1 MKTRFFLFV
10 LVALSAS
17 GLQSTK
23 GSPACSTQSATH
35 MTCSDWK
42 KQVRPLRNFS
52 AISNEGAG
60 DLYVTVGEAFKVE
73 VEGTPDVLDR
83 VITEVKNG
91 TLVVRFKEKK
101 GGWSW
106 SSNNEMYKVRV
117 FMPYLAAVANSGSAD
132 VAVQGNLRNDS
143 FALSLSG
150 SGDVKIQALRTNV
163 AKFQIAGSGSIM
175 VEEGKTQRFDVS
187 IAGSGDVKTT
197 NMNAEVATVQIS
209 GSGDVALTASR
220 LLDVQIAGSGN
231 VHYAGNPRI
240 TQNIQGSGDV
250 VRTR

>member
-23 GSPACSTQSATH
+23 GSPVCSMQSATH
-35 MTCSDWK
+35 MTCTDWK

-91 TLVVRFKEKK
+91 TLVVRFKEKS
-101 GGWSW
+101 GLSW
-106 SSNNEMYKVRV
+106 PMYNEIYKVRV
-117 FMPYLAAVANSGSAD
+117 YLPRLVAIANAGSSD
-132 VAVQGNLRNDS
+132 VSVQGDLRNDS

-150 SGDVKIQALRTNV
+150 SGDVKIHALDTKV
-163 AKFQIAGSGSIM
+163 AKFQIAGSGSIV
-175 VEEGKTQRFDVS
+175 VEGGAVNRFDVS
-187 IAGSGDVKTT
+187 IAGSGDVKTQA
-197 NMNAEVATVQIS
+197 MNAEIATVSIA
-209 GSGDVALTASR
+209 GSGDVTLSASR
-220 LLDVQIAGSGN
+220 VLDVNIAGSGD
-231 VHYAGNPRI
+231 VRYAGNPRI